1 MSGEEQR
8 FDGLFMS
15 AIQQSQ
21 GIQNF
26 YEYLFSF
33 MRRKTDFY
41 TMEDKSLATVNEIMK
56 KHMALFAEDKVRQD
70 LIAQKQAEAKAKAD
84 ASKP

>member
-1 MSGEEQR
+1 MDDPR

-15 AIQQSQ
+15 AIQQSN

-41 TMEDKSLATVNEIMK
+41 SQEQQSLATVDGIMR
-56 KHMALFAEDKVRQD
+56 KHLDLYKADKQRQD
-70 LIAQKQAEAKAKAD
+70 AVAAKQAEAKAKKEAENK
-84 ASKP
+84 AK

>member
-1 MSGEEQR
+1 MSEEER

-21 GIQNF
+21 GIEKF
-26 YEYLFSF
+26 YDHLFSF

-41 TMEDKSLATVNEIMK
+41 TAEAKSLETVNTIMR
-56 KHMALFAEDKVRQD
+56 KHMALFRDDKKRQD
-70 LIAQKQAEAKAKAD
+70 LIKAK
-84 ASKP
+84 